1 MTEAAIQK
9 IVCMAVVSGRFRSQL
24 LGEER
29 PAVLRSF
36 GGLDAREQ
44 EALMGIQAGTIEE
57 FAAGVERLVHGW
69 RRTDIDPH
77 SLKPVSIP
85 GWIPIDSPPKRE

>member
-29 PAVLRSF
+29 PEVLRSF
-36 GGLDAREQ
+36 GLDAKEQ
-44 EALMGIQAGTIEE
+44 EALMGIHAGTIEE
-57 FAAGVERLVHGW
+57 FAAGVERFTRAWKRSESGS
-69 RRTDIDPH
+69 R
-77 SLKPVSIP
+77 SMEPVSIP
-85 GWIPIDSPPKRE
+85 GWIPIDAPPRRE